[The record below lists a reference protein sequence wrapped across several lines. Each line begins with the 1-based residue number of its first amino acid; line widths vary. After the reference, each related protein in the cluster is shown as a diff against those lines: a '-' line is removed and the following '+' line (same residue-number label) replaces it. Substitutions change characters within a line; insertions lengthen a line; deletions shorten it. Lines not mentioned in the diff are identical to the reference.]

1 MTVAQ
6 RKQIAALLPNL
17 AQNKVTDAPWLL
29 DTECPVSILWD
40 IQHGSEWIEELVN
53 AEHVTEVYV
62 ATTDNKF
69 FSKLKLQALEAMGLQ
84 LVTEEEKRPLSAGFE
99 TNIEY
104 FRLDFLDPQEI
115 QMGRQFSAILPILW
129 MMAGSRGPR
138 PEAPDV
144 HAPWLLPDGCP
155 FVVLMQE
162 TRFKEFVRHVES
174 RADLTHVF
182 VVTNSQDTVYKL
194 RHEWPELNVVQLYKD
209 YLENFRINLSE
220 KTAL

>member
-1 MTVAQ
+1 
-6 RKQIAALLPNL
+6 
-17 AQNKVTDAPWLL
+17 
-29 DTECPVSILWD
+29 
-40 IQHGSEWIEELVN
+40 
-53 AEHVTEVYV
+53 
-62 ATTDNKF
+62 
-69 FSKLKLQALEAMGLQ
+69 MGPQ
-84 LVTEEEKRPLSAGFE
+84 LITEEEKRPLSAGFE

-138 PEAPDV
+138 PDAPDA

-174 RADLTHVF
+174 RSDLTHVF
-182 VVTNSQDTVYKL
+182 IVTNSQDTVYKL
-194 RHEWPELNVVQLYKD
+194 RHEWPELRVVQLYKD
-209 YLENFRINLSE
+209 YLENFRIVLYRMLMELLYSSHPAAIHLPFPLSLLNPVMILE
-220 KTAL
+220 LWAIDLLAPHRVE